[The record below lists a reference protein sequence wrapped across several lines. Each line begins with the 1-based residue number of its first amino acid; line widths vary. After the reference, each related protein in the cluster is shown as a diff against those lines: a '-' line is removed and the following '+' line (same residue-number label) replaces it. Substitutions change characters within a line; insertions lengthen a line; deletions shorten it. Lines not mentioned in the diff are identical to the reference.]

1 MPEARPGDSSASP
14 PPHGPV
20 PTDGYR
26 QMEDDKRARRRWRR
40 GDRRQLRGAPA
51 APGRQTKPRTGAV
64 PSAPPSALLVA
75 PPAPPGTDTRGHPPL
90 PPPRRTHRARA
101 ARWPPPPPGQRE
113 PSTGPPRGGA
123 ARAGRLRGART
134 ALPARQRGDPGT
146 RKSDSRIKWAGTEN
160 VSAAVRKAPAALC
173 VSALPAVVAAWGP
186 RSSPGNRPE
195 LPPRSQGGCGGTRGS
210 KPLQPHG
217 AV

>member
-1 MPEARPGDSSASP
+1 MRQCRPAGPRPHPAPTPAMAPPRGAVVPAQPRRSVTRHSLGRPDARLTGHRAAPRPGPLPAGRA
-14 PPHGPV
+14 GPV
-20 PTDGYR
+20 P
-26 QMEDDKRARRRWRR
+26 
-40 GDRRQLRGAPA
+40 
-51 APGRQTKPRTGAV
+51 
-64 PSAPPSALLVA
+64 PPQ
-75 PPAPPGTDTRGHPPL
+75 
-90 PPPRRTHRARA
+90 RARA

-146 RKSDSRIKWAGTEN
+146 RKSDSRTKWAGTEN

-186 RSSPGNRPE
+186 CSSPGNRPE